1 MRTETIPMNP
11 PRPTTVSLTLPAASM
26 LWTLGIILLADA
38 LVHALLAMPF
48 ANFPGGGFF
57 DYSSFVF
64 ALVIATALAIVA
76 GFALVF
82 GLVFAFVWAALRGHG
97 TLRADDGRFAK
108 AVLFIHV
115 SVLIHSVA
123 VSVNLLAIMEGG
135 IYTPLTVW
143 PSLAS
148 AALVL
153 AFLNGL
159 KWSAVH
165 AAMGAAASAVAFGC
179 AVWYAPDIYG
189 WDLQPLGRY
198 AILTSAIPV
207 LAFLALFLR
216 RAPVFSKSR
225 WLPLGAAIA
234 LFAALAYAVGLHMAA
249 NPPMT
254 SFSESLR
261 TALSA
266 RPNQI
271 KLSELTDFEWDTVE
285 LYNSYTM
292 PDDFSAIAREGTD
305 IVSRIPLG
313 YNEVGDLAVFIKDG
327 EVVYYEMVWQNEN
340 KHTFL
345 FPGGSP
351 VVLTPQDAVFNVEY
365 RDSGYRYLSL
375 AE

>member
-1 MRTETIPMNP
+1 M
-11 PRPTTVSLTLPAASM
+11 TLPATSM
-26 LWTLGIILLADA
+26 LWALGIILLADA

-57 DYSSFVF
+57 DYSTFVF

-76 GFALVF
+76 VFALIF
-82 GLVFAFVWAALRGHG
+82 GLVFAFVWATLRGPG

-135 IYTPLTVW
+135 IFTPLTVW

-148 AALVL
+148 AALIL
-153 AFLNGL
+153 ALLNGL
-159 KWSAVH
+159 KWNAIH
-165 AAMGAAASAVAFGC
+165 AAMGVAASIVAFGC

-189 WDLQPLGRY
+189 RDLQPLGRY
-198 AILTSAIPV
+198 AILSSAVPV
-207 LAFLALFLR
+207 LAFIALLLR
-216 RAPVFSKSR
+216 RAPVFSKSL
-225 WLPLGAAIA
+225 WLPLGTAIA
-234 LFAALAYAVGLHMAA
+234 LFAALAYAVGLHMAD

-254 SFSESLR
+254 DFSESLR
-261 TALSA
+261 TALRA
-266 RPNQI
+266 RPYQI
-271 KLSELTDFEWDTVE
+271 RFSELTDFEWDAVE

-313 YNEVGDLAVFIKDG
+313 YNEVGDLAVFVKDG
-327 EVVYYEMVWQNEN
+327 EVVYYEMVWQDR
-340 KHTFL
+340 HTFVSS
-345 FPGGSP
+345 GSP
-351 VVLTPQDAVFNVEY
+351 VLTPEDAVFNVEY
-365 RDSGYRYLSL
+365 EPEGYRVLTL

>member
-1 MRTETIPMNP
+1 MKA
-11 PRPTTVSLTLPAASM
+11 PRLPNIELTLPGEGM
-26 LWTLGIILLADA
+26 LRALGFILLADA
-38 LVHALLAMPF
+38 LIHALLAMPF
-48 ANFPGGGFF
+48 SNFPGGGFF
-57 DYSSFVF
+57 DYSSLVF
-64 ALVIATALAIVA
+64 ALVLAAAAATAA
-76 GFALVF
+76 GFALV
-82 GLVFAFVWAALRGHG
+82 AAIVWTSLREPV
-97 TLRADDGRFAK
+97 TLRAGYERFAK

-135 IYTPLTVW
+135 IFTPTVVW
-143 PSLAS
+143 TSLAS

-153 AFLNGL
+153 ALLNGMS
-159 KWSAVH
+159 WNARH
-165 AAMGAAASAVAFGC
+165 AAMGAAASIIVFGC
-179 AVWYAPDIYG
+179 AVWHAPDIYG

-198 AILTSAIPV
+198 AILASAVPV

-234 LFAALAYAVGLHMAA
+234 LFAALAYAVGAHMAA

-254 SFSESLR
+254 DFSESLR

-271 KLSELTDFEWDTVE
+271 KLSELTDFEWDAVE

-292 PDDFSAIAREGTD
+292 PDDFSDIALEGTD

-313 YNEVGDLAVFIKDG
+313 YNEIGDLAVFAKDG

-345 FPGGSP
+345 FPGSGSP
-351 VVLTPQDAVFNVEY
+351 VVLTPEEAVFNVEY
-365 RDSGYRYLSL
+365 DPGGYRDLTL